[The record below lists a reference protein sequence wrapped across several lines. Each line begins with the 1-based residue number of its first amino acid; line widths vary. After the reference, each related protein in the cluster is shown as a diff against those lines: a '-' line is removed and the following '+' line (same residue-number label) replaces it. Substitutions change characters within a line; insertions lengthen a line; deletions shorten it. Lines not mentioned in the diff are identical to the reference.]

1 MKRSNSATSLIL
13 LPKASDG
20 PNVSFDRAA
29 ALAETLPT
37 PFLVLST
44 SRVHATIR
52 TLRRCLPRVELFY
65 AMKSNPD
72 PELLRLLSGLV
83 DGIDVASYGEVVL
96 ADAAGVSPDRLF
108 HSNPIKKESDIT
120 ECVRH
125 GIRWFTFDNVDEIPK
140 LQAQAPGADVL
151 LRVAIQNASCV
162 VDLGAK
168 FGAQE
173 CDAVPLMGAAR
184 AAGLNVRGV
193 AFHVGSQSTDPAIYL
208 TALMAARGVFDQAAS
223 VGLDLDTLDI
233 GGGFPVSYRTEV
245 PGLDEFCKVISQ
257 GLTDLFPESVRV
269 IAEPGRC
276 ISGGAM
282 TLVVRVIGRSM
293 RNGVPWYFIDDGV
306 YGAFSGKL
314 FDHCDYPLMPMKKG
328 PATEC
333 VVAGPTCDSIDIV
346 ARDQRLP
353 ELEIGDLLLVPGMG
367 AYTKA
372 SATSFNGFVPPV
384 TVVEP
389 DERVSLKR
397 RRVGSRVG
405 RMEPASSR
413 IAAQPL
419 VTVGDIAARKAVGR
433 PSA

>member
-1 MKRSNSATSLIL
+1 MKRSSSARSLIL

-20 PNVSFDRAA
+20 PNVSFDRAV
-29 ALAETLPT
+29 ALAETQPT

-44 SRVHATIR
+44 SRVHATVR

-72 PELLRLLSGLV
+72 PELLRLLNGLV
-83 DGIDVASYGEVVL
+83 DGIDVASYGEVML
-96 ADAAGVSPDRLF
+96 ADSIGFSPDRLF

-120 ECVRH
+120 DCVRH
-125 GIRWFTFDNVDEIPK
+125 GVRWFTFDNVDEIPK
-140 LQAQAPGADVL
+140 LQAAAPGADEL
-151 LRVAIQNASCV
+151 LRLAIQNTSCV

-173 CDAVPLMGAAR
+173 KDAVPLMLAAR
-184 AAGLNVRGV
+184 AAGLNVRGL
-193 AFHVGSQSTDPAIYL
+193 AFHVGSQSTDPSVYL
-208 TALMAARGVFDQAAS
+208 AALTVARGVFDQAAS
-223 VGLDLDTLDI
+223 AGLDLDTLDI

-245 PGLDEFCKVISQ
+245 PALEEFCRVTSQ
-257 GLTDLFPESVRV
+257 GLTDLFPETVRV

-276 ISGGAM
+276 ISGGSM
-282 TLVVRVIGRSM
+282 TLVVRVIGKSL
-293 RNGVPWYFIDDGV
+293 RNGMPWYFIDDGV

-328 PATEC
+328 PATDC

-372 SATSFNGFVPPV
+372 SATSFNGFLPPV

-397 RRVGSRVG
+397 RRVGTRVG
-405 RMEPASSR
+405 RMDTNGPMAT
-413 IAAQPL
+413 PL
-419 VTVGDIAARKAVGR
+419 VNADGIAARKAVGR

>member
-1 MKRSNSATSLIL
+1 MKRSSSARSLIL

-20 PNVSFDRAA
+20 PNVSFDRAV

-44 SRVHATIR
+44 SRVHATVR

-72 PELLRLLSGLV
+72 PELLRLLNELV
-83 DGIDVASYGEVVL
+83 DGIDVASYGEVML

-120 ECVRH
+120 DCVRH
-125 GIRWFTFDNVDEIPK
+125 GVRWFTFDNGDEIPK
-140 LQAQAPGADVL
+140 LQAAAPGADVL
-151 LRVAIQNASCV
+151 LRLAIQNTSCV

-173 CDAVPLMGAAR
+173 KDAVSLMLAAR
-184 AAGLNVRGV
+184 AVGLNLRGI
-193 AFHVGSQSTDPAIYL
+193 AFHVGSQSTDPSVYL
-208 TALMAARGVFDQAAS
+208 TALTIARGVFDQAAS
-223 VGLDLDTLDI
+223 AGLDLDTLDI
-233 GGGFPVSYRTEV
+233 GGGFPVTYRTEV
-245 PGLDEFCKVISQ
+245 PALEEFCRVTSQ
-257 GLTDLFPESVRV
+257 GLTDLFPETVRV

-276 ISGGAM
+276 ISGGSM
-282 TLVVRVIGRSM
+282 TLVVRVIGKSI
-293 RNGVPWYFIDDGV
+293 RNGMPWYFIDDGV
-306 YGAFSGKL
+306 YGAFSGRL
-314 FDHCDYPLMPMKKG
+314 FDHCDYPLMPIKKG
-328 PATEC
+328 PATDC

-372 SATSFNGFVPPV
+372 SATSFNGFLPPI

-397 RRVGSRVG
+397 RRLGPRVG
-405 RMEPASSR
+405 RIDTGSR
-413 IAAQPL
+413 LAAQPL
-419 VTVGDIAARKAVGR
+419 VDAGGMATRKAVGR

>member
-1 MKRSNSATSLIL
+1 MKRSSSARSLIL

-20 PNVSFDRAA
+20 PNVSFDRAV

-44 SRVHATIR
+44 SRVHATVR

-72 PELLRLLSGLV
+72 PELLRLLNELV
-83 DGIDVASYGEVVL
+83 DGIDVASYGEVML

-120 ECVRH
+120 DCVRH
-125 GIRWFTFDNVDEIPK
+125 GVRWFTFDNGDEIPK
-140 LQAQAPGADVL
+140 LQAAAPGADVL
-151 LRVAIQNASCV
+151 LRLAIQNTSCV

-173 CDAVPLMGAAR
+173 KDAVSLMLAAR
-184 AAGLNVRGV
+184 AVGLNLRGI
-193 AFHVGSQSTDPAIYL
+193 AFHVGSQSTDPSVYL
-208 TALMAARGVFDQAAS
+208 TALTIARGVFDQAAS
-223 VGLDLDTLDI
+223 AGLDLDTLDI
-233 GGGFPVSYRTEV
+233 GGGFPVTYRTEV
-245 PGLDEFCKVISQ
+245 PALEEFCRVTSQ
-257 GLTDLFPESVRV
+257 GLTDLFPETVRV

-276 ISGGAM
+276 ISGGSM
-282 TLVVRVIGRSM
+282 TLVVRVIGKSI
-293 RNGVPWYFIDDGV
+293 RNGMPWYFIDDGV
-306 YGAFSGKL
+306 YGAFSGRL
-314 FDHCDYPLMPMKKG
+314 FDHCDYPLMPIKKG
-328 PATEC
+328 PATDC

-372 SATSFNGFVPPV
+372 SATSFNGFLPPI

-397 RRVGSRVG
+397 RRVGPRVG
-405 RMEPASSR
+405 RIDTGGR
-413 IAAQPL
+413 LAAQPL
-419 VTVGDIAARKAVGR
+419 VDAGGMATRKAVGR

>member
-1 MKRSNSATSLIL
+1 MKRGNSARSLIL

-20 PNVSFDRAA
+20 PTVSFDRAV

-44 SRVHATIR
+44 SRVHATVR
-52 TLRRCLPRVELFY
+52 ALRRTMPRVELFY

-72 PELLRLLSGLV
+72 PELLRLLNGLV

-96 ADAAGVSPDRLF
+96 ADAAGFSPDRLF

-120 ECVRH
+120 DCVRH
-125 GIRWFTFDNVDEIPK
+125 GIRWFTFDNSDEIPK
-140 LQAQAPGADVL
+140 LAAAAPGADVL
-151 LRVAIQNASCV
+151 LRLAIQNSSCV

-168 FGAQE
+168 FGAHHA
-173 CDAVPLMGAAR
+173 DAVRLMLAAR
-184 AAGLNVRGV
+184 DAGVNVRGV
-193 AFHVGSQSTDPAIYL
+193 AFHVGSQSTDPTVYL
-208 TALMAARGVFDQAAS
+208 TALTMARSVFDQAAAA
-223 VGLDLDTLDI
+223 GLNLDTLDI
-233 GGGFPVSYRTEV
+233 GGGFPVTYRTEV
-245 PGLDEFCKVISQ
+245 PTLEEFCRVVTQ
-257 GLTDLFPESVRV
+257 GLTELFPEHVRV

-282 TLVVRVIGRSM
+282 TLVVRVIGRSV

-314 FDHCDYPLMPMKKG
+314 FDHCDYPLMAMKKG
-328 PATEC
+328 AATEC
-333 VVAGPTCDSIDIV
+333 VVAGPTCDSIDV
-346 ARDQRLP
+346 VSRDQMLP

-372 SATSFNGFVPPV
+372 SATSFNGFAPPV

-397 RRVGSRVG
+397 RRVTTRV
-405 RMEPASSR
+405 AR
-413 IAAQPL
+413 IAARSLAAEPL
-419 VTVGDIAARKAVGR
+419 VEAGGLAARKAVGR